1 MERDIGASKVEIWT
15 LRALGMELE
24 VFSLAAGDAMSWGF
38 RGGELLEEDRKE
50 SVAMVNCDEKV
61 VQWWK
66 NTI

>member
-1 MERDIGASKVEIWT
+1 MERDIGASKVENWT
-15 LRALGMELE
+15 LRDLGMELE
-24 VFSLAAGDAMSWGF
+24 RVSLAAGDALSWGV

-61 VQWWK
+61 VEK